1 MKNAIQIIL
10 ILLMVIA
17 CRPVPEEPLARAP
30 IISGTSTESS
40 ISAYEGNPR
49 SILVRF
55 QPVERAMEYR
65 VEASADALG
74 LASHVAVSDS
84 DYKDGS
90 FNAVIPNLIP
100 GWEYRIGIEAR
111 NDLNKDFISVGGG
124 TYTLPKALP
133 DASSSPDLTY
143 SINQE
148 GTSLTARFMTE
159 AGLIYQIG
167 LEGDDDSPVIKEIE
181 GNGSEAS
188 AIFQISQGSTYT
200 LSARYAYRTP
210 DGSPEWA
217 DGTSIEIDTDRI
229 STTLKIV
236 LSDGVFS
243 VNGIPEGTEKL
254 YIATAEAGGLSGE
267 TEAVE
272 GATITAASFL
282 EPLEHGIFYA
292 YAVSTD
298 GSVSRSS
305 NSVSYT
311 EPLDVD
317 DITIEERWQSV
328 AINLAAGDSAFISWN
343 ESTFSITE
351 TESPSVPRDP
361 SKGSISRDDIS
372 TVGKSIGI
380 SDLDS
385 NTGYELSI
393 DIAFTD
399 GWRYTI
405 PAIAFHTKSF
415 AGTYEWVC
423 PTGSIEDARK
433 WANFAVTVEE
443 GTETQYTIYTN
454 EKDCFYTA
462 RYRLLPLVDGSVTSP
477 IDYNNPAEEYKEAN
491 TAYDWN
497 YRKWS
502 IDRIAGLAKL
512 QTWLPEMT
520 GNYRDRTVTSVR
532 TTTNVL
538 PATTTTTWEFR
549 ENEQHQ
555 AEVVFTNKG
564 SGLAAS
570 GIYSGPDKSNMFVL
584 SCIEE
589 AGV

>member
-10 ILLMVIA
+10 ILFMVIA

-74 LASHVAVSDS
+74 LTSHIAVSDS

-90 FNAVIPNLIP
+90 FNAVIPSLIP

-148 GTSLTARFMTE
+148 GTSLTAGFMTE

-167 LEGDDDSPVIKEIE
+167 LEGDDNSPDIKEIK
-181 GNGSEAS
+181 GDGSKAS

-200 LSARYAYRTP
+200 LFARYAYRTP
-210 DGSPEWA
+210 DDNPEWA
-217 DGTSIEIDTDRI
+217 DGMRIGIDTDRI
-229 STTLKIV
+229 STTLRIG
-236 LSDGVFS
+236 LSNGVFS

-298 GSVSRSS
+298 GSISRSS

-311 EPLDVD
+311 EPLAED
-317 DITIEERWQSV
+317 DITIEETHHRHKIDAPSGT
-328 AINLAAGDSAFISWN
+328 AITLAEGAISHLDTKTEWHAGTTTEPNQLEICSIRRSEVVGDHTVTY
-343 ESTFSITE
+343 ESPLDRLSITH
-351 TESPSVPRDP
+351 SL
-361 SKGSISRDDIS
+361 KSRS
-372 TVGKSIGI
+372 ALAEG
-380 SDLDS
+380 
-385 NTGYELSI
+385 
-393 DIAFTD
+393 
-399 GWRYTI
+399 
-405 PAIAFHTKSF
+405 
-415 AGTYEWVC
+415 
-423 PTGSIEDARK
+423 
-433 WANFAVTVEE
+433 AV
-443 GTETQYTIYTN
+443 
-454 EKDCFYTA
+454 
-462 RYRLLPLVDGSVTSP
+462 
-477 IDYNNPAEEYKEAN
+477 
-491 TAYDWN
+491 
-497 YRKWS
+497 
-502 IDRIAGLAKL
+502 IAG
-512 QTWLPEMT
+512 EFICGRT
-520 GNYRDRTVTSVR
+520 GIFTMKDI
-532 TTTNVL
+532 TNL
-538 PATTTTTWEFR
+538 
-549 ENEQHQ
+549 
-555 AEVVFTNKG
+555 
-564 SGLAAS
+564 
-570 GIYSGPDKSNMFVL
+570 
-584 SCIEE
+584 
-589 AGV
+589 